1 MARWIGAFFVAAVI
15 AAALAFYGLKGG
27 FSRHE
32 QSPPPVVEDGANK
45 LKLEIPKT
53 FTTAPDFELKDPAGK
68 QLNLRELRG
77 KVVFLNFWA
86 TWCPP
91 CIEEMPSMEK
101 LHQELEKDGL
111 VIVAIDFQESPAR
124 VKEFFTE
131 HRLTFMALL
140 DRDGK
145 VSELYKA
152 WALPVSV
159 VINKRGEIAARAVGA
174 KDWYSD
180 EALQFFR
187 KLLAEEM

>member
-1 MARWIGAFFVAAVI
+1 MARWIGAFSVAAVI
-15 AAALAFYGLKGG
+15 VAALASYRLKGD
-27 FSRHE
+27 FSRYE
-32 QSPPPVVEDGANK
+32 QSPAAIVQDSAHK

-53 FTTAPDFELKDPAGK
+53 LTTAPEFELKDPAGK
-68 QLNLRELRG
+68 QLSLRELRG

-86 TWCPP
+86 TWCLP
-91 CIEEMPSMEK
+91 CIKEMPSMEK

-111 VIVAIDFQESPAR
+111 VILAIDFQESAAR
-124 VKEFFTE
+124 VKEFFTQ

-145 VSELYKA
+145 VSELYQA

-159 VINKRGEIAARAVGA
+159 VINKRGEIAARAVGS

-187 KLLAEEM
+187 NLLAEEM